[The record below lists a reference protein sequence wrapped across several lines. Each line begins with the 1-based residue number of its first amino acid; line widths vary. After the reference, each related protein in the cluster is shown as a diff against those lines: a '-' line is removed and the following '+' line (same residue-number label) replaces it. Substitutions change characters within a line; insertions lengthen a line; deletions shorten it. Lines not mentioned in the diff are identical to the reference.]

1 MTVEV
6 KKRTDKLKVFWVLCV
21 ALSYLC
27 KNQRALTALADINL
41 YFSTD
46 LVLQEQAGV
55 WTFL

>member
-1 MTVEV
+1 MTVEA

-46 LVLQEQAGV
+46 WVLQEQAGV
-55 WTFL
+55 